1 MTTTTLT
8 KTPRT
13 LIAAGTSNAVSPAAT
28 RGTADLRT
36 AQGGLLTVK
45 ITNGATGPTVPAT
58 VNILIAHDAGA
69 TPTAAA
75 AGADWKTIWSFV
87 ASTGNN
93 VVTEMPPYEF
103 GPGVMHLEVEVTGN
117 TGQAVTCEAYL
128 SEITSVATA

>member
-13 LIAAGTSNAVSPAAT
+13 LIAAGTSNAAGAQT

-58 VNILIAHDAGA
+58 VNILIAHNAGA

-75 AGADWKTIWSFV
+75 AGAVWKTIWSFA

-93 VVTEMPPYEF
+93 VITEQSITID
-103 GPGVMHLEVEVTGN
+103 PGVMHLEVEVTGN
-117 TGQAVTCEAYL
+117 TAQAVTCEAFL
-128 SEITSVATA
+128 SEITSAVTA

>member
-13 LIAAGTSNAVSPAAT
+13 LIAASTSNAAGSSK

-45 ITNGATGPTVPAT
+45 VTNGATGPTVPAT
-58 VNILIAHDAGA
+58 VNILVAHNSGA
-69 TPTAAA
+69 TPAAA
-75 AGADWKTIWSFV
+75 SAGADWKTIWSFS

-93 VVTEMPPYEF
+93 VVTEQSITIDAA
-103 GPGVMHLEVEVTGN
+103 VMHVEVEVTGN
-117 TGQAVTCEAYL
+117 TAQAVTCEAFL

>member
-13 LIAAGTSNAVSPAAT
+13 LIAAATSNAAGSTT

-45 ITNGATGPTVPAT
+45 IKNGATGPTVPAT
-58 VNILIAHDAGA
+58 VNILIAHNAGA

-75 AGADWKTIWSFV
+75 AGSDWKTIWSFA

-93 VVTEMPPYEF
+93 VPTEQSITID
-103 GPGVMHLEVEVTGN
+103 PGVMHLEVEVTGN
-117 TGQAVTCEAYL
+117 TGQAVTCEAYM
-128 SEITSVATA
+128 SEITSAVSA

>member
-1 MTTTTLT
+1 MTTTTLV
-8 KTPRT
+8 KTSRT
-13 LIAAGTSNAVSPAAT
+13 IIADGTTNAVSPAAS
-28 RGTADLRT
+28 RGTVDLRN

-58 VNILIAHDAGA
+58 VNILIAHDAGV

-93 VVTEMPPYEF
+93 VITEQSITIDPA
-103 GPGVMHLEVEVTGN
+103 VMHLEVEVTGN
-117 TGQAVTCEAYL
+117 TAQAVTCEAYL
-128 SEITSVATA
+128 SEITSVTTA

>member
-13 LIAAGTSNAVSPAAT
+13 LIAAATSNAAGSTT

-45 ITNGATGPTVPAT
+45 IANGVTGPSVPAT
-58 VNILIAHDAGA
+58 VNILIAHNAGA

-75 AGADWKTIWSFV
+75 AGAGWKTIWSFA

-93 VVTEMPPYEF
+93 VVTEQSITIDPA
-103 GPGVMHLEVEVTGN
+103 VMHLEVEVTGN
-117 TGQAVTCEAYL
+117 TAQAVTCEAYM
-128 SEITSVATA
+128 SEITSAVSA